1 MEQVQIG
8 SKNLDLLELD
18 ELNLDLQEKENKRIF
33 ISKFISIFCVFLIIF
48 ILIPKFN
55 FLNTT
60 PKVGTL
66 ITQDIVS
73 DYDILVKDK
82 DATNFKIDSSLS
94 KLGVFLDYDPLA
106 YQRLIEKINTAF
118 DKFSKRNQ
126 ELLEQRNLFAA
137 EKLKLTQNYVENAT
151 TLAFVERE
159 KKIIKKYITALK
171 TKVAKTDAEKNKHQ
185 ILSGE
190 QKLQS
195 LESQEE
201 IFVKKKENI
210 RLNFAEL
217 KKKDKDFDTNFKNN
231 QENNLALLFQELDLE
246 FDQEVVQFLQELS
259 DYSFLKNRIVD
270 LLRFFDRSYILSSKE
285 VLKNNTNNKNIQVF
299 NLETKLL
306 IATSFENKQ
315 KLEDRRKEV
324 INEGSTVF
332 RNIKKGEILAE
343 KGKSITAEGVNLI
356 GGYFSAINQG
366 KGILYTLAIGIVSL
380 LVIIVIFVSLKLY
393 RGFTTVFYE
402 NFVIL
407 LTSLAVNLIIIY
419 SVKEI
424 FELLATQYQ
433 FFSLSSYI
441 YALPVA
447 LSVMLCGALTNFRI
461 NIPNVFLSSLCI
473 TLYLEENLYFFIF
486 CWVSSSVA
494 CLTLTSLNTRFDLFK
509 KGFIVALAN
518 TFILFFVEVLSSK
531 GIPSNLLAFVISAFM
546 GGILAT
552 FFSVILLPL
561 LEQIFGVSTQ
571 LKLLELKFL
580 P

>member
-299 NLETKLL
+299 NLETNNFLANPSQTQFVDLEEAGELLNKYIEKISPENNSPQLNRFALILASKLL

-332 RNIKKGEILAE
+332 SFFFTNI
-343 KGKSITAEGVNLI
+343 
-356 GGYFSAINQG
+356 
-366 KGILYTLAIGIVSL
+366 
-380 LVIIVIFVSLKLY
+380 
-393 RGFTTVFYE
+393 
-402 NFVIL
+402 
-407 LTSLAVNLIIIY
+407 
-419 SVKEI
+419 
-424 FELLATQYQ
+424 
-433 FFSLSSYI
+433 SS
-441 YALPVA
+441 
-447 LSVMLCGALTNFRI
+447 
-461 NIPNVFLSSLCI
+461 
-473 TLYLEENLYFFIF
+473 
-486 CWVSSSVA
+486 
-494 CLTLTSLNTRFDLFK
+494 
-509 KGFIVALAN
+509 
-518 TFILFFVEVLSSK
+518 
-531 GIPSNLLAFVISAFM
+531 
-546 GGILAT
+546 
-552 FFSVILLPL
+552 
-561 LEQIFGVSTQ
+561 
-571 LKLLELKFL
+571 
-580 P
+580 